1 MLSYL
6 KEQAIRLNGTAKLS
20 LPNKITLARIFI
32 VPLIVVFLI
41 RPSGWS
47 NTIAGALFIL
57 ASLTDWLDGHIARS
71 RNQVTDLGKMLDPIA
86 DKILV
91 AAGLIPLV
99 ALGRVPVWMA
109 VVLLG
114 REFAVTGLRFISL
127 SEGLTI
133 SASRLGKYKTIL
145 QVVAISMLILHFKV
159 LHFHIIGMLVLWV
172 ALFASVIS
180 AVEYFINYWNPNHN
194 QGAS

>member
-47 NTIAGALFIL
+47 STIAGALFIL

-145 QVVAISMLILHFKV
+145 QVVAVSMLILHFKV
-159 LHFHIIGMLVLWV
+159 LYFHIIGMLVLWV
-172 ALFASVIS
+172 ALLVSLIS
-180 AVEYFINYWNPNHN
+180 AVEYFLNYWNPEGS

>member
-71 RNQVTDLGKMLDPIA
+71 RNQITDLGKMLDPIA

-159 LHFHIIGMLVLWV
+159 LHFHIIGMLVLWI

-180 AVEYFINYWNPNHN
+180 AVEYFINYWNPNHS

>member
-57 ASLTDWLDGHIARS
+57 ASLTDWLDGHIART

-159 LHFHIIGMLVLWV
+159 LHFHIIGMLVLWI

-180 AVEYFINYWNPNHN
+180 AVEYFINYWNPNHS

>member
-1 MLSYL
+1 MITYL
-6 KEQAIRLNGTAKLS
+6 KEKALRLNGATKLN

-41 RPSGWS
+41 RPDGWS

-57 ASLTDWLDGHIARS
+57 ASLTDWLDGHLARR

-99 ALGRVPVWMA
+99 ALGRVPVWMV

-133 SASRLGKYKTIL
+133 PASRMGKYKTVL
-145 QVVAISMLILHFKV
+145 QVVAIAMLILHYKALYF
-159 LHFHIIGMLVLWV
+159 HFLGILILWA
-172 ALFASVIS
+172 ALITSVIS
-180 AVEYFINYWNPNHN
+180 GAEYFINYWTFQDN
-194 QGAS
+194 QKAS

>member
-71 RNQVTDLGKMLDPIA
+71 RNQITDLGKMLDPIA

-145 QVVAISMLILHFKV
+145 QVVAVSMLILHFKV

-172 ALFASVIS
+172 ALFVSVIS

>member
-133 SASRLGKYKTIL
+133 SVSRLGKYKTIL

-159 LHFHIIGMLVLWV
+159 LHLHIIGMLVLWI
-172 ALFASVIS
+172 ALFVSVIS
-180 AVEYFINYWNPNHN
+180 AVEYFINYWNPHHS

>member
-41 RPSGWS
+41 RPTGWS
-47 NTIAGALFIL
+47 STIAGALFIL
-57 ASLTDWLDGHIARS
+57 ASLTDWLDGHLART
-71 RNQVTDLGKMLDPIA
+71 RNQVTDLGIMLDPIA

-127 SEGLTI
+127 SEGATI

-145 QVVAISMLILHFKV
+145 QVVAIAMLILHYKV
-159 LHFHIIGMLVLWV
+159 LYFHAIGMLVLWA
-172 ALFASVIS
+172 ALLASVVS
-180 AVEYFINYWNPNHN
+180 AVEYFINYWGSEGS
-194 QGAS
+194 QRTS

>member
-145 QVVAISMLILHFKV
+145 QVVAISILILHFKV
-159 LHFHIIGMLVLWV
+159 LHFHIIGMLVLWI

-180 AVEYFINYWNPNHN
+180 AVEYFINYWNPNHSR
-194 QGAS
+194 GAS

>member
-71 RNQVTDLGKMLDPIA
+71 RNQITDLGKMLDPIA

-145 QVVAISMLILHFKV
+145 QVVAVSMLILHFKV
-159 LHFHIIGMLVLWV
+159 LHFHIIGMLVLWI

-180 AVEYFINYWNPNHN
+180 AVEYFINYWNPNHS

>member
-57 ASLTDWLDGHIARS
+57 ASLTDWLDGHLARS

-145 QVVAISMLILHFKV
+145 QVVAVSMLILHFKV

-172 ALFASVIS
+172 ALFVSVIS
-180 AVEYFINYWNPNHN
+180 AVEYFINYWNPNHS
-194 QGAS
+194 QGTS

>member
-1 MLSYL
+1 MLAYL
-6 KEQAIRLNGTAKLS
+6 KEKALRLNGSTNLN

-47 NTIAGALFIL
+47 STIAGALFII
-57 ASLTDWLDGHIARS
+57 ASLTDWLDGHLARR

-127 SEGLTI
+127 SEGLSI
-133 SASRLGKYKTIL
+133 PSSRMGKYKTVL
-145 QVVAISMLILHFKV
+145 QVVAIAMLILHYKV
-159 LHFHIIGMLVLWV
+159 LYFQFFGMLILWV
-172 ALFASVIS
+172 ALIVTVIS
-180 AVEYFINYWNPNHN
+180 GAEYFIHYWKFEGRKKA
-194 QGAS
+194 Q

>member
-1 MLSYL
+1 MLAYL
-6 KEQAIRLNGTAKLS
+6 KEKALRLNGSTNLN

-47 NTIAGALFIL
+47 STIAGALFII
-57 ASLTDWLDGHIARS
+57 ASLTDWLDGHLARS

-99 ALGRVPVWMA
+99 ALGRVHVWMA

-127 SEGLTI
+127 SEGLSI
-133 SASRLGKYKTIL
+133 PSSRMGKYKTVL
-145 QVVAISMLILHFKV
+145 QVVAIAMLILHYKV
-159 LHFHIIGMLVLWV
+159 LYFQFFGMLILWA
-172 ALFASVIS
+172 ALIVTVIS
-180 AVEYFINYWNPNHN
+180 GAEYFIHYWKFEGSKKAP
-194 QGAS
+194 